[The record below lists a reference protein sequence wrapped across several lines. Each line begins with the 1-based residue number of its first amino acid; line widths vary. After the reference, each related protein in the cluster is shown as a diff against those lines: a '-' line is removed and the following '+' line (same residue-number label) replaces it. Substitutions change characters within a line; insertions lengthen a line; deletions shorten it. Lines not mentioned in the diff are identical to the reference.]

1 MVSCCKQLKKG
12 LKFIV
17 RGHFCRAQRCGMG
30 RVMRRPT
37 KCFLF
42 PTWTLFTWL
51 PIWTLVLFDFQ
62 LFSSPFLSLFLVILS
77 HFFSGHLQTYSVES
91 KTKREQF
98 FFSIV
103 CANISY
109 ETFNGLEYLEICCK
123 IKHTFRH
130 FLYAQ
135 DEIMP

>member
-62 LFSSPFLSLFLVILS
+62 LFSSPFLSFFLVILS
-77 HFFSGHLQTYSVES
+77 HFFRAFTNILC
-91 KTKREQF
+91 REQNKKRAVF
-98 FFSIV
+98 FPIV

-123 IKHTFRH
+123 IKQTFRH
-130 FLYAQ
+130 FMYAQ